1 MVLPDDI
8 ITRGPTSPVEL
19 KGVGSSRGHAQWGA
33 WPFGRGR
40 GLRGGGVASGAIF
53 DLFSLIISFPVF
65 FINFFLTLFIK
76 LWLKGGADKQWPYA
90 NEGGVASLPR

>member
-1 MVLPDDI
+1 M
-8 ITRGPTSPVEL
+8 G
-19 KGVGSSRGHAQWGA
+19 GVAYWE
-33 WPFGRGR
+33 GR
-40 GLRGGGVASGAIF
+40 GLLGGGVASGAIF

-65 FINFFLTLFIK
+65 FINFFLILFIK

>member
-8 ITRGPTSPVEL
+8 ITHGPTSPVEL
-19 KGVGSSRGHAQWGA
+19 KGVGSSLDHAQWEAWPIGRGVAYWEGA
-33 WPFGRGR
+33 WPQVPFLICFRS
-40 GLRGGGVASGAIF
+40 LS
-53 DLFSLIISFPVF
+53 LFLFFLLI
-65 FINFFLTLFIK
+65 FLTLFIK